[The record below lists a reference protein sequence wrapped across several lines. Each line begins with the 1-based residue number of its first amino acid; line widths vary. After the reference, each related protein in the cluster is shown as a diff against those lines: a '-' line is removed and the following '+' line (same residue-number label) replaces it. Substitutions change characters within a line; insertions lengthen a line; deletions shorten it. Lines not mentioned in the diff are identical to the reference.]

1 MPRKTRR
8 RSRTRTRRNTRG
20 GGPRENAEEK
30 IKTLRKK
37 AQNAHRVLLA
47 RNTTNAGLKIHMKAQ
62 KEIREAQEEIAKLR
76 AEFSIPEKPA
86 FPFPSVR
93 STEPSEPQVS
103 KWGLNYPGNA
113 PQTVNYQGPE
123 E

>member
-1 MPRKTRR
+1 
-8 RSRTRTRRNTRG
+8 
-20 GGPRENAEEK
+20 
-30 IKTLRKK
+30 
-37 AQNAHRVLLA
+37 
-47 RNTTNAGLKIHMKAQ
+47 MKAQ
-62 KEIREAQEEIAKLR
+62 KEISEAQEEIAKLR

-103 KWGLNYPGNA
+103 KWGLNYFRSNA